1 MSRARSSPGASPAR
15 AAAADRVASPSRF
28 VQGVLVA
35 LLCAVWGSTWL
46 VIRGGL
52 RDLPPFTSAAARFG
66 VAALVMTAVAGPIA
80 RREGGS
86 RPPAWVWLVSGLANF
101 ATSYGVV
108 YWCETR
114 LPSGLVAVL
123 WGVFPVL
130 MALASHWLLGERLR
144 RGSWLGFLLG
154 FAGLVVLFRNDI
166 ASLGAGATGAALVLF
181 VSPVVSVVGTT
192 VVKRFG
198 AGSSSVLMNRNAMWV
213 GAVTLAGV
221 ALVTEQGA
229 PRHWTPAALGSV
241 AYLALCGTAFTF
253 GIYFW
258 LLRYADAHKLALIA
272 YVTPVIALTLG
283 WAVGGETLKASTL
296 AGTALVLS
304 AVLLVVRPKG

>member
-1 MSRARSSPGASPAR
+1 MPA
-15 AAAADRVASPSRF
+15 PTRF
-28 VQGVLVA
+28 VQGALVA
-35 LLCAVWGSTWL
+35 LLCAVWGSTWI

-52 RDLPPFTSAAARFG
+52 RDLPPFTSAAARFTL
-66 VAALVMTAVAGPIA
+66 AALVMTAVAGPIA
-80 RREGGS
+80 RREGGN
-86 RPPAWVWLVSGLANF
+86 RPKAWLWGVSGLANF

-144 RGSWLGFLLG
+144 RGSWLGFVLG
-154 FAGLVVLFRNDI
+154 FAGLVVLFRNDV
-166 ASLGAGATGAALVLF
+166 ASLGSGATGAALVLF

-192 VVKRFG
+192 VVKRYG

-213 GAVTLAGV
+213 GALVLTGL
-221 ALVTEQGA
+221 ALVTERDAAQ
-229 PRHWTPAALGSV
+229 HWTPAALGSV

-253 GIYFW
+253 GVYFW

-283 WAVGGETLKASTL
+283 WSVGGEALRASTVV
-296 AGTALVLS
+296 GTALVLS
-304 AVLLVVRPKG
+304 AVVLVARPRR